1 MTYIDVDQRTSSWFE
16 ARVGKI
22 TASRAKASMDF
33 LKNGKEGS
41 DRKKLRRALEI
52 GRAHV

>member
-1 MTYIDVDQRTSSWFE
+1 MTYIEVDQRSAGWFE

-33 LKNGKEGS
+33 LKSGK
-41 DRKKLRRALEI
+41 DRKSTRLNSS
-52 GRAHV
+52 HT